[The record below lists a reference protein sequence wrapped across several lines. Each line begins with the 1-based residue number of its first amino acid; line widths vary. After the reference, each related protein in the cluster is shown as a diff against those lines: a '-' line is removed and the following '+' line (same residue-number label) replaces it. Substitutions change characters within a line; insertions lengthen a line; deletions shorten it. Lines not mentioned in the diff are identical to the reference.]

1 MRRFRDRR
9 PNTLF
14 RGAELPRLLTLVVM
28 LGVLVLLMGRARDPS
43 TWHWLAPDAAGQNA
57 GKPTAALHEESVV
70 ADDPTAKGPTDLD
83 PQELDAARE
92 EFQAITDKGPLSKEE
107 MPAYWR
113 LMAWQQHQSTRDLR
127 ERAKKDV
134 TFRKLWQEP
143 QKWRGTLVELP
154 VHLRQTAKADDLED
168 NSLGLS
174 TMHEVWGW
182 NTDSQ
187 PYWYWLVCP
196 QLPPGMPAG
205 QNIFEE
211 ATFVGYFLKL
221 LPYEDH
227 QGKTLAT
234 PLLIGRLIWHPAA
247 DNPLVR
253 SDEWTWP
260 WIAAAGLA
268 LLAAARWGLY
278 FAGGRSRARR
288 SLAGPAGNDEKSVED
303 WLERAEGS
311 NDEHHR
317 DDPKEG

>member
-1 MRRFRDRR
+1 M
-9 PNTLF
+9 LF
-14 RGAELPRLLTLVVM
+14 RGAELPRLLTLCVM
-28 LGVLVLLMGRARDPS
+28 LGVLVLLIGRASDPG
-43 TWHWLAPDAAGQNA
+43 TWRWLAPDATGETVPAGA
-57 GKPTAALHEESVV
+57 SEASVV
-70 ADDPTAKGPTDLD
+70 ADDPIASGPTDLD
-83 PQELDAARE
+83 PQELDAAVE
-92 EFQAITDKGPLSKEE
+92 EFQAITDRAPLSKEE

-113 LMAWQQHQSTRDLR
+113 LMAWQQVQSTRALR
-127 ERAKKDV
+127 GRARQDV
-134 TFRKLWQEP
+134 TFKQLWQAP
-143 QKWRGTLVELP
+143 QKWRGKLVQIP
-154 VHLRQTAKADDLED
+154 VHLRQTAKVEDLED
-168 NSLGLS
+168 NALGLS

-187 PYWYWLVCP
+187 PYWYWLICP

-260 WIAAAGLA
+260 WMVAGL
-268 LLAAARWGLY
+268 LIVLAAARWGLR
-278 FAGGRSRARR
+278 FAVRAWRPRRSRAGTVGG
-288 SLAGPAGNDEKSVED
+288 AEASVED
-303 WLERAEGS
+303 WLDRAEG
-311 NDEHHR
+311 NGVERHQDGE
-317 DDPKEG
+317 DQA